1 MSGAARMRRRRARG
15 QALAEV
21 LVALLL
27 LVPLALAVVYV
38 ARWHD
43 LQHTTIAA
51 ARHAAF
57 ESWVA
62 SGRIDAAE
70 VGAATR
76 RRFFTRDPGR
86 FAGAAGDGG
95 GVANL
100 PQWRDHA
107 GRNSLVDAGGLDVRL
122 AAVAQPADVAST
134 ERAALAMIAPARA
147 VGGPPFDLQRDAAR
161 SASVAL
167 PVWHAPGLAAPFG
180 GLRFILRESLQLL
193 VDPWSSAGRRQVA
206 ARTDALSPVGAM
218 RELARPL
225 EPVRWA
231 LALVEPAA
239 SRLCLGRIDPDVV
252 PADRLRAAR
261 GPLLDL
267 RTQPC

>member
-1 MSGAARMRRRRARG
+1 MARPGAVRA
-15 QALAEV
+15 AEAWPEV

-57 ESWVA
+57 ESESA

-107 GRNSLVDAGGLDVRL
+107 GRNSLVDAGGLDARL

-167 PVWHAPGLAAPFG
+167 PVWHAPGFCGALRRAALHPA
-180 GLRFILRESLQLL
+180 RE
-193 VDPWSSAGRRQVA
+193 PATAGRPMELGRSSPGRRAHGRAVAGRCNARAGSA
-206 ARTDALSPVGAM
+206 ARASALGVA
-218 RELARPL
+218 LARAGQPRAV
-225 EPVRWA
+225 PGPHRPRRRPPTGCARPAVR
-231 LALVEPAA
+231 
-239 SRLCLGRIDPDVV
+239 SS
-252 PADRLRAAR
+252 
-261 GPLLDL
+261 
-267 RTQPC
+267 T